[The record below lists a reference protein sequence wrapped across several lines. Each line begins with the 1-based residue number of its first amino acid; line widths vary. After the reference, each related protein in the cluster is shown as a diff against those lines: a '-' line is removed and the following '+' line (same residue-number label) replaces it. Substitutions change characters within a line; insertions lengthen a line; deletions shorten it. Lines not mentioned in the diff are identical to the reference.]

1 MPWCTGCRTDPARQ
15 VCCTLR
21 LKGCRL
27 LVAVEDSG
35 EGFDWRAAWNHAAAV
50 PQCSGRGIEILRK
63 YADRV
68 RYNGRGNL
76 VTIVKRF
83 GNGERTMIVVTRE
96 ENRTMIRPDGNDIVA
111 ATVPELR
118 LKMQEMVGAGVRDM
132 VVDLAGIRM
141 VDSSGIGLLI
151 SAYNSLRKAGG
162 QFAVIHA
169 SRRLWSCFG
178 PMRMHQHFSVSG
190 NCEGNHE

>member
-1 MPWCTGCRTDPARQ
+1 MILPAAVLCEMHAVLPATLRATDEFIAEFQKRSLRLLDQPGRFAAELLVREALTNAVVHGSRTDPARQ

-21 LKGCRL
+21 IKGCRL

-35 EGFDWRAAWNHAAAV
+35 DGFDWRTAWNHAAAV

-83 GNGERTMIVVTRE
+83 GNGER
-96 ENRTMIRPDGNDIVA
+96 
-111 ATVPELR
+111 
-118 LKMQEMVGAGVRDM
+118 K
-132 VVDLAGIRM
+132 
-141 VDSSGIGLLI
+141 
-151 SAYNSLRKAGG
+151 
-162 QFAVIHA
+162 
-169 SRRLWSCFG
+169 
-178 PMRMHQHFSVSG
+178 
-190 NCEGNHE
+190 